1 MNSFTLEN
9 VCASYDGQQVLR
21 DFSAGFAKGETVV
34 IMGPSGC
41 GKTTLL
47 RLLLGLKQPEKGV
60 LQGAGKFRCAAVFQ
74 EDRLCETLSAVQ
86 NVALVH
92 RNEAQIREHLQMLGL
107 DAQEHDKPVREL
119 SGGQRRRVALVRAML
134 FSSDFIIMDEPFKG
148 LDEDTR
154 AAAMA
159 YTVNNKGDRGLIL
172 VTHDADE
179 AVYFGGQLIR
189 MEPVAREE

>member
-1 MNSFTLEN
+1 MIELRNISVAFG
-9 VCASYDGQQVLR
+9 DKQVLR

-34 IMGPSGC
+34 IMGTSGC

-92 RNEAQIREHLQMLGL
+92 RNEAQIREHLQML
-107 DAQEHDKPVREL
+107 

-134 FSSDFIIMDEPFKG
+134 FSSDFVIMDEPFKG